1 MKRKL
6 LFIHSLGP
14 HSHLRA
20 EVQDHLRHS
29 KRKILFPDV
38 TETTENNY
46 SLSLHKEKVPFK
58 PGHSSVPV
66 YCVMTNGQEGKNS
79 QTGFTTANH
88 GAYSLSQRWAPL
100 RCINTKQLT
109 HYSTPLPAQPAS
121 HSLLSLSLHQT
132 EVIWATCP
140 SHVCFASSF
149 IQAFDMPQRG
159 ETIFC
164 RIQYT
169 PLTFLLQLFHHVS
182 CHWEKLTME
191 LLNAAC

>member
-14 HSHLRA
+14 HSHLSA

-46 SLSLHKEKVPFK
+46 SLSLHREKVPSK

-79 QTGFTTANH
+79 QTGFTTANP

-121 HSLLSLSLHQT
+121 QSVVLVTSPDRGDMSYLSFTRLLRL
-132 EVIWATCP
+132 
-140 SHVCFASSF
+140 
-149 IQAFDMPQRG
+149 
-159 ETIFC
+159 
-164 RIQYT
+164 
-169 PLTFLLQLFHHVS
+169 LFHPGIRYATERRNHF
-182 CHWEKLTME
+182 L
-191 LLNAAC
+191 